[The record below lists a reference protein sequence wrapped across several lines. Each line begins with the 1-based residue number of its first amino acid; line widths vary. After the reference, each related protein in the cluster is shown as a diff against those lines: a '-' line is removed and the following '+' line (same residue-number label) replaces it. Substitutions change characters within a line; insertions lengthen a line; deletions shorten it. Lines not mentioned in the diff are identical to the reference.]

1 MASKTTGL
9 AVERRAPSWN
19 QWRGEHRE
27 LLAKMTERQRVM
39 VEAAVR
45 FVAAMQGHATL
56 VRMVAFFLLHADTKL
71 SPAQVGAAVGRTD
84 RAMRTLQSLDARAL
98 LDSIWSAM
106 GRHRRPKLSAE
117 HAGPI
122 ALHLMDHPGCTL
134 GEMVSFIRR
143 SFDIQVDPLTLR
155 RFFKTYGLGVL
166 REDRHR
172 EGDDERPFASGGR
185 AMAARSSSSRGR
197 SR

>member
-1 MASKTTGL
+1 MARNDS
-9 AVERRAPSWN
+9 EPECRAPSWK
-19 QWRGEHRE
+19 QWRTEHQE
-27 LLAKMTERQRVM
+27 LLEKMTERQRVL

-45 FVAAMQGHATL
+45 FVAAMDAQATM
-56 VRMVAFFLLHADTKL
+56 VRMAAFFLLNADTKL
-71 SPAQVGAAVGRTD
+71 SPAQVGEAVGRTG
-84 RAMRTLQSLDARAL
+84 RAMRSVQSLGAREF
-98 LDSIWSAM
+98 LDSVWGVM

-122 ALHLMDHPGCTL
+122 ALYLVDHPGCTL
-134 GEMVSFIRR
+134 NEMVSFIRR

-155 RFFKTYGLGVL
+155 RFFKMYGLGVL

-172 EGDDERPFASGGR
+172 EGDDEHPFGSGGR
-185 AMAARSSSSRGR
+185 GTAGRSSSSRRR